1 MRASLLQKG
10 VELEERDFFAD
21 QLSEDELRGLIG
33 PRPVSDVFSWKSP
46 SFKKLGLDPE
56 KLDDERL
63 ISLMLEEPRLIRRPL
78 VQVADELIVGADK
91 AALEAAFP

>member
-21 QLSEDELRGLIG
+21 QLSEDEFRGLIG
-33 PRPVSDVFSWKSP
+33 PRPVSDVFSWNSP
-46 SFKKLGLDPE
+46 SFKKLGLSRE
-56 KLDDERL
+56 ELGDDRL
-63 ISLMLEEPRLIRRPL
+63 VALMLEEPRLIRRPL

-91 AALEAAFP
+91 RALEAAFP

>member
-33 PRPVSDVFSWKSP
+33 PRPVSDVFSWNSP
-46 SFKKLGLDPE
+46 SFKKLGLSRE
-56 KLDDERL
+56 ELGDDRL
-63 ISLMLEEPRLIRRPL
+63 VALMLEEPRLIRRPL
-78 VQVADELIVGADK
+78 VQVAEELIVGADK
-91 AALEAAFP
+91 RALEAAFP